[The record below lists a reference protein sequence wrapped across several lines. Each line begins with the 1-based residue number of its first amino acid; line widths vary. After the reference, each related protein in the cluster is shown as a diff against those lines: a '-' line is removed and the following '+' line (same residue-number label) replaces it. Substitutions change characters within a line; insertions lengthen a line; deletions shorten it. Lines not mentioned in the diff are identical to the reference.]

1 MTDTTTPVPLEKL
14 TAVFIK
20 MRAKRTE
27 MAAQYKKE
35 DGIIVAQMDQIK
47 AALLDYCKTNGI
59 NSGNTEG
66 GQFIRSV
73 KTKYWTSDWE
83 SMNEFIMEHKVPE
96 FYTKSLNQTN
106 VKQFMDEN
114 PDVIPPG
121 LNVDSEYV
129 MTVKKPTVKRGG

>member
-83 SMNEFIMEHKVPE
+83 SMNEFIMEHKLPE